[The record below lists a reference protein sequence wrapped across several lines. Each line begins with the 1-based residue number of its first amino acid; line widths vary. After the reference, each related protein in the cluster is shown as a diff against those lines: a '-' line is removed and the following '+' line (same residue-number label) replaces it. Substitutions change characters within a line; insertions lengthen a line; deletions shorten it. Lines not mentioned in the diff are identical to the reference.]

1 MHVPAVTVQT
11 SPLVVPERSPV
22 RQERPTFARI
32 PPSIALPPPAIRS
45 EPPVIRQEPVVGRQG
60 QVARAAAANGGRPR
74 GEEQALPFEAVLSG
88 ILFSPDRQ
96 LAIIDGR
103 VVGRGDDVRGAI
115 VVDVSPTTVL
125 LRDSQGR
132 LRRLS
137 SSGSGR

>member
-1 MHVPAVTVQT
+1 M
-11 SPLVVPERSPV
+11 
-22 RQERPTFARI
+22 
-32 PPSIALPPPAIRS
+32 IR
-45 EPPVIRQEPVVGRQG
+45 EA
-60 QVARAAAANGGRPR
+60 QVARPAVVAGARPR
-74 GEEQALPFEAVLSG
+74 PEEQALPFEAVLTG

-103 VVGRGDDVRGAI
+103 VVGRGNDVRGAI
-115 VVDVSPTTVL
+115 VVDVTATAVL

>member
-1 MHVPAVTVQT
+1 V
-11 SPLVVPERSPV
+11 
-22 RQERPTFARI
+22 
-32 PPSIALPPPAIRS
+32 
-45 EPPVIRQEPVVGRQG
+45 
-60 QVARAAAANGGRPR
+60 
-74 GEEQALPFEAVLSG
+74 EEQALPFEAVLTG

-115 VVDVSPTTVL
+115 VVDVTATAVL